1 MRTRILNITTD
12 VPSYKYS
19 QKEIFESFSK
29 TFQNNEKY
37 KNIFL
42 NSGISSRY
50 TVLENPANY
59 FYSRKRSTRDR
70 NEIYQKHAY
79 ELCAKSIERCLDET
93 GTSPQ
98 EIDDLIV
105 VSCTGVN
112 IPGLDILMAKK
123 FGMRADLQRTSILFM
138 GCYAAFPAL
147 RKSLE
152 YTNFKPGSKCLIVC
166 IELCSLHFQYN
177 ETIENVVSSSIF
189 ADGCA
194 VALIEATDKSD
205 VPSGNK
211 MPAIIDSFV
220 HTQYDTTEH
229 MAFILTDE
237 GFQMNL
243 SAYVPDILKVNAE
256 NFIAELLER
265 NGLKKENID
274 YWLIHPGGI
283 KIVNYLQQS
292 LGLSEEQVKYSK
304 KVLNDYGNMS
314 SATVLFVLKELLNDN
329 ISKPGDNAVMMA
341 FGPGLTMEAILLKWE

>member
-1 MRTRILNITTD
+1 MRARILNITTE
-12 VPSYKYS
+12 VPSYRCS
-19 QKEIFESFSK
+19 QADIFESFAK

-42 NSGISSRY
+42 HSGISTRH
-50 TVLENPANY
+50 TVLENPAAY
-59 FYSRKRSTRDR
+59 FYEQRRSTRDR

-79 ELCAKSIERCLDET
+79 DLCSKAIERCLSET

-98 EIDDLIV
+98 EIDDLII

-112 IPGLDILMAKK
+112 IPGLDILLAKK
-123 FGMRADLQRTSILFM
+123 FSMRPDLQRTAILFM

-152 YTNFKPGSKCLIVC
+152 YTNLRPGSKSLIVC
-166 IELCSLHFQYN
+166 VELCSLHFQYN

-194 VALIEATDKSD
+194 VALIEAT
-205 VPSGNK
+205 GENNK
-211 MPAIIDSFV
+211 MPVIVDSLV

-243 SAYVPDILKVNAE
+243 SAYVPDILKVNAGD
-256 NFIAELLER
+256 FIAALLEK
-265 NGLKKENID
+265 NNLTKEDIN

-292 LGLSEEQVKYSK
+292 LELSEEQVKYSK

-314 SATVLFVLKELLNDN
+314 SATVLFVLNELLKEN
-329 ISKPGDNAVMMA
+329 ICKPGDNAIMMA

>member
-1 MRTRILNITTD
+1 MKTRILNITTE
-12 VPSYKYS
+12 VPAYHCT
-19 QKEIFESFSK
+19 QAEIFESFSK
-29 TFQNNEKY
+29 TFQNNEKF

-42 NSGISSRY
+42 NSGISSRH

-59 FYSRKRSTRDR
+59 FYAQKRSTRDR

-79 ELCAKSIERCLDET
+79 ELCVKAIERCLGET
-93 GTSPQ
+93 GTAPQ

-112 IPGLDILMAKK
+112 IPGLDILLAKK
-123 FGMRADLQRTSILFM
+123 FAMRPDLQRTAILFM

-152 YTNFKPGSKCLIVC
+152 YTKFRPGSKCLIVC

-194 VALIEATDKSD
+194 VALVEADGND
-205 VPSGNK
+205 VPAG
-211 MPAIIDSFV
+211 MPVIVDSLV

-243 SAYVPDILKVNAE
+243 SAYVPDILKVNA
-256 NFIAELLER
+256 NGFISALLEK
-265 NGLKKENID
+265 NGVKKEDID

-292 LGLSEEQVKYSK
+292 LSLTEEQVKYSK
-304 KVLNDYGNMS
+304 QVLNDYGNMS
-314 SATVLFVLKELLNDN
+314 SATIFFVLNELLKEKKA
-329 ISKPGDNAVMMA
+329 KPGDTAVMMA
-341 FGPGLTMEAILLKWE
+341 FGPGLTMEALLLRWE